1 MKLYGGKGMEYKIVS
16 AWGNPANPA
25 YDPRTANDGGGYWQ
39 FAGGIVAEIGG
50 QLVTVDVDDT
60 SCGEFGSRYY
70 AGIFAD
76 GFGWQLVDG
85 SMDDSSI
92 DAAEEIED
100 ILDSA
105 SIILGVDAW
114 TLVCEARAAASLCA
128 RRAA

>member
-1 MKLYGGKGMEYKIVS
+1 MFNIVS
-16 AWGNPANPA
+16 VWGMPTNPKYNP
-25 YDPRTANDGGGYWQ
+25 DTANNGGGYWQ
-39 FAGGIVAEIGG
+39 FSGGIVVDLNG
-50 QLVTVDVDDT
+50 QLVTVDIDDT

-92 DAAEEIED
+92 DADGEIED

>member
-1 MKLYGGKGMEYKIVS
+1 MFNIVS
-16 AWGNPANPA
+16 VWGMPTNPKYNP
-25 YDPRTANDGGGYWQ
+25 DTANNGGGYWQ
-39 FAGGIVAEIGG
+39 FSGGIVVDLNG

-92 DAAEEIED
+92 DADGEIED

>member
-1 MKLYGGKGMEYKIVS
+1 MFNIVS
-16 AWGNPANPA
+16 VWGMPTNPKYNP
-25 YDPRTANDGGGYWQ
+25 DTANNGGGYWQ
-39 FAGGIVAEIGG
+39 FSGGIVVDLNG

>member
-1 MKLYGGKGMEYKIVS
+1 MFNIVS
-16 AWGNPANPA
+16 VWGMPTNPKYNP
-25 YDPRTANDGGGYWQ
+25 DTANNGGGYWQ
-39 FAGGIVAEIGG
+39 FSGGIVVDLNG
-50 QLVTVDVDDT
+50 QLVTVDIDDT

-92 DAAEEIED
+92 DADREIED